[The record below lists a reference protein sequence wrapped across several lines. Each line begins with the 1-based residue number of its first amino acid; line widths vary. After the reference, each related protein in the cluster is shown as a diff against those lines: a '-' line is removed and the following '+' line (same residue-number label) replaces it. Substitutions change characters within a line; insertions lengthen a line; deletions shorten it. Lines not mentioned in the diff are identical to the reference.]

1 MMAAGREGGF
11 TLVEMLVALAIST
24 AAIALAVAV
33 SRIVTRATQSVR
45 STERDW
51 VTEQFVREQFSE
63 ADQSLTET
71 LSLARSETERF
82 SFVTRRSALYGVNG
96 PPVLAS
102 YWYEDASHSL
112 QYREAALPAW
122 WPADQ
127 ARRQISYDQLATGVE
142 TPVWRGTALSN
153 VSSVNLSYWNAEAR
167 IWERQNANHERMPRI
182 VRIRLSRFGETRDIA
197 LEASAV
203 SSSSSSSGSSPG
215 QP

>member
-1 MMAAGREGGF
+1 MAAGRQDGF

-45 STERDW
+45 SAERDW

-63 ADQSLTET
+63 ADQTLTET
-71 LSLARSETERF
+71 LSLARAETERF
-82 SFVTRRSALYGVNG
+82 SFVTRRSALYGING

-102 YWYEDASHSL
+102 YWYDDAAHSL

-127 ARRQISYDQLATGVE
+127 ARRQISYDQLSTSVE
-142 TPVWRGTALSN
+142 TPVWQGTALSN
-153 VSSVNLSYWNAEAR
+153 VSGVNISYWNAEALT
-167 IWERQNANHERMPRI
+167 WERRNANHERLPKI

-197 LEASAV
+197 LGVSAV
-203 SSSSSSSGSSPG
+203 SSSSSSSGSSPV